1 MNLNLV
7 EEKMNSRVAYL
18 KEEFGN
24 IRVGRANPQILNK
37 IMVEYYGVPSPLNQ
51 VASISVPEA
60 RQLVIAPWDRS
71 LLSPI
76 EKAIQKAE
84 IGINPMNDGTSIRLI
99 FPELTQD
106 RRKEIAKDVSKLGED
121 VKVSIRNIRRDAM
134 DEVKKEQKESLLSE
148 DEARGIEEKIQKLT
162 DKYVDMVTKEV
173 ANKEKEVMEV

>member
-7 EEKMNSRVAYL
+7 EEKMNSRVDYL

-148 DEARGIEEKIQKLT
+148 DEARGVEEKIQKLT

-173 ANKEKEVMEV
+173 ASKEKEVMEV

>member
-7 EEKMNSRVAYL
+7 EEKMNSRVDYL

-60 RQLVIAPWDRS
+60 RQLVIAPWDRA
-71 LLSPI
+71 LLGSI

-106 RRKEIAKDVSKLGED
+106 RRKEIAKEVSKIGEE

-134 DEVKKEQKESLLSE
+134 DEVKKEQKDNILSE
-148 DEARGIEEKIQKLT
+148 DEARVEEDKIQKIT

>member
-1 MNLNLV
+1 MNLNIV
-7 EEKMNSRVAYL
+7 EEKMNSRVDYL

-106 RRKEIAKDVSKLGED
+106 RRKEIAKDVSKIGEE

-134 DEVKKEQKESLLSE
+134 DDVKKEQKENLLSE
-148 DEARGIEEKIQKLT
+148 DEARGVEEKIQKLT

>member
-7 EEKMNSRVAYL
+7 EEKMNSRVDYL

-84 IGINPMNDGTSIRLI
+84 IGINPMNDGTSIRLV

-106 RRKEIAKDVSKLGED
+106 RRKEIAKDVSKIGED

-134 DEVKKEQKESLLSE
+134 DEVKKEQKENLLSE
-148 DEARGIEEKIQKLT
+148 DEARGVEEKIQKLT

-173 ANKEKEVMEV
+173 ANKEKEIMEV

>member
-7 EEKMNSRVAYL
+7 EEKMNSRVDYL

-84 IGINPMNDGTSIRLI
+84 IGINPMNDGTSIRLV

-106 RRKEIAKDVSKLGED
+106 RRKEIAKDVSKIGED

-134 DEVKKEQKESLLSE
+134 DEVKKEQKENLLSE

-173 ANKEKEVMEV
+173 ANKEKEIMEV

>member
-7 EEKMNSRVAYL
+7 EEKMNSRVEYL

-106 RRKEIAKDVSKLGED
+106 RRKEIAKDVSKIGEE

-134 DEVKKEQKESLLSE
+134 DEVKKEQKDNLLSE
-148 DEARGIEEKIQKLT
+148 DEARGVEEKVQKLT

>member
-7 EEKMNSRVAYL
+7 EEKMNSRVDYL

-24 IRVGRANPQILNK
+24 IRVGRANPQLLNK

-84 IGINPMNDGTSIRLI
+84 IGINPMNDGTSIRLV

-106 RRKEIAKDVSKLGED
+106 RRKEIAKDVSKIGED

-134 DEVKKEQKESLLSE
+134 DEVKKEQKENLLSE

-173 ANKEKEVMEV
+173 ANKEKEIMEV

>member
-7 EEKMNSRVAYL
+7 EEKMNSRVDYL

-134 DEVKKEQKESLLSE
+134 DEVKKEQKESVLSE
-148 DEARGIEEKIQKLT
+148 DEARGVEEKIQKLT

-173 ANKEKEVMEV
+173 ASKEKEVMEV

>member
-7 EEKMNSRVAYL
+7 EEKMNSRVDYL

-148 DEARGIEEKIQKLT
+148 DEARGVEEKIQKLT

>member
-7 EEKMNSRVAYL
+7 EEKMNSRVEYL

-148 DEARGIEEKIQKLT
+148 DEARGVEEKIQKLT

>member
-7 EEKMNSRVAYL
+7 EEKMNSRVEYL

-134 DEVKKEQKESLLSE
+134 DEVKKEQKESVLSE
-148 DEARGIEEKIQKLT
+148 DEARGVEEKIQKLT

-173 ANKEKEVMEV
+173 ASKEKEVMEV

>member
-1 MNLNLV
+1 MNLSLV
-7 EEKMNSRVAYL
+7 EEKMNSRVDYL

-148 DEARGIEEKIQKLT
+148 DEARGVEEKIQKLT

>member
-7 EEKMNSRVAYL
+7 EEKMNSRVDYL

-134 DEVKKEQKESLLSE
+134 DEVKKEQKESVLSE
-148 DEARGIEEKIQKLT
+148 DEARGVEEKIQKLT